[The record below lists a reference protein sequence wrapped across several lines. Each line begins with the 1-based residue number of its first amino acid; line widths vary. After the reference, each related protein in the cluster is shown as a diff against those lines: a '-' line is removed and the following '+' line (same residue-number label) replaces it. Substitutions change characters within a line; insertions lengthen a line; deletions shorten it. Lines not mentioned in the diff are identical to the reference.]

1 MTPAG
6 PDFTTR
12 LLVDAGISRGMR
24 VLDVGCG
31 SGDVAYLLS
40 GLVGEAGEVV
50 GVDHDAGALAIARDR
65 TAVNSQPSPSFV
77 QSGLLDLP
85 ASLGTFDAI
94 IGRRV
99 LMYQPDAVA
108 VATVL
113 AKHLRGGG
121 VMVFQEHDTTMA
133 PASIDAFTL
142 HRQAQGWLQQ
152 MIAREGADLHIGFN
166 LHGILTQARLDV
178 QCVRAECLVQT
189 PDSPYGLGY
198 IVGACLPRIIALGVA
213 TQEEVGI
220 ETLQQ
225 RLDEE
230 RMQSNSIYIGDVA
243 FGAWARKPGV
253 RMGRA

>member
-1 MTPAG
+1 MTTAG
-6 PDFTTR
+6 HDFTSR
-12 LLVDAGISRGMR
+12 LLVDAGINLGMR

-31 SGDVAYLLS
+31 SGDVAYLVS

-50 GVDHDAGALAIARDR
+50 GVDHDAGALTIARDR
-65 TAVNSQPSPSFV
+65 ATEDPRPSPSFV
-77 QSGLLDLP
+77 QTGLLDLP

-113 AKHLRGGG
+113 AKHLRAEG

-152 MIAREGADLHIGFN
+152 MIAAEGADLHIGFN
-166 LHGILTQARLDV
+166 LHGILTQAGLDV

-189 PDSPYGLGY
+189 PGSAYGLGY
-198 IVGACLPRIIALGVA
+198 IVSACLPRIIALGVA
-213 TQEEVGI
+213 TEDEVGI

-225 RLDEE
+225 RLDQE
-230 RMQSNSIYIGDVA
+230 RLQSNSIYIGDVA
-243 FGAWARKPGV
+243 FGAWARKPGE
-253 RMGRA
+253 RTGRG